1 MKQLKASASDM
12 ADKEEYFDLVDEDDR
27 VVGRELRSVVHRK
40 GLLHR
45 AVYVWVFRLDGRLLI
60 QRRSA
65 AKKIGPSQW
74 DLSVAEHLQP
84 GESFLEGAARGLAE
98 ELGIEVPASEL
109 AGPLAPTHRRELH
122 AGEFHDVELV
132 QSYRLD
138 GYAGS
143 VQLDEAEVSAV
154 EWVALPEL
162 RRRAQER
169 PQEFT
174 QWFLDEVRL
183 LSWFGADGRQ
193 DATAAGQQA
202 AKNSQAAAQ
211 QAAAQQSSE
220 QLVMS
225 T

>member
-1 MKQLKASASDM
+1 MPPVLTA
-12 ADKEEYFDLVDEDDR
+12 
-27 VVGRELRSVVHRK
+27 
-40 GLLHR
+40 LLH
-45 AVYVWVFRLDGRLLI
+45 
-60 QRRSA
+60 
-65 AKKIGPSQW
+65 P
-74 DLSVAEHLQP
+74 P
-84 GESFLEGAARGLAE
+84 G
-98 ELGIEVPASEL
+98 
-109 AGPLAPTHRRELH
+109 
-122 AGEFHDVELV
+122 
-132 QSYRLD
+132 RLD

-174 QWFLDEVRL
+174 QVGGAGRGRAGGAAGAAVVTHRCMPHNESRRPACGPITRCPTPHPGLRTARPSLCVLQWFLDEVRL

>member
-1 MKQLKASASDM
+1 M
-12 ADKEEYFDLVDEDDR
+12 ADKEEFFDLVDEQDR
-27 VVGRELRSVVHRK
+27 VIGRELRSVVHRK

-45 AVYVWVFRLDGRLLI
+45 AVYVWVFRPDGRLLI

-65 AKKIGPSQW
+65 AKKIGPGQW

-98 ELGIEVPASEL
+98 ELGIAVPASEL

-122 AGEFHDVELV
+122 AGGFHDVELV

-138 GYAGS
+138 GYEGG
-143 VQLDEAEVSAV
+143 VQLDEVEVAAA

-162 RRRAQER
+162 RRRAEAR
-169 PQEFT
+169 PEEFT
-174 QWFLDEVRL
+174 QWFLDEVRS
-183 LSWFGADGRQ
+183 LSWFEADSQR
-193 DATAAGQQA
+193 QA
-202 AKNSQAAAQ
+202 AVAEQAAAHAG
-211 QAAAQQSSE
+211 QACE
-220 QLVMS
+220 QLMAL